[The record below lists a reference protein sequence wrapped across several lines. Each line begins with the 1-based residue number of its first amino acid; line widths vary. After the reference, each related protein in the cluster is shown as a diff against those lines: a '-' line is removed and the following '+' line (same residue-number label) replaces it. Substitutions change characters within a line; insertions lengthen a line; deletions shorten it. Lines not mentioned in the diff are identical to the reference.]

1 LASAGPSAETV
12 RFGGKSAKAAAVA
25 APVQP
30 ASLRA
35 TAPAGAPGPYHVQVG
50 AFGSQAEAQSRLGEV
65 KDRATTLLDG
75 HPPLATIFQK
85 DDTQW
90 YRARFAGF
98 SQDGARSTCAEL
110 KRMSLDCIVMRA
122 N

>member
-1 LASAGPSAETV
+1 MAASTTAEGDADAAEATGP
-12 RFGGKSAKAAAVA
+12 F
-25 APVQP
+25 
-30 ASLRA
+30 
-35 TAPAGAPGPYHVQVG
+35 HVQVG
-50 AFGSQAEAQSRLGEV
+50 AYTTQAEAASRLGEV
-65 KDRATTLLDG
+65 KGRAASLLDG
-75 HPPLATIFQK
+75 HPPLSMMFQK

-98 SQDGARSTCAEL
+98 SQDNARSTCAEL